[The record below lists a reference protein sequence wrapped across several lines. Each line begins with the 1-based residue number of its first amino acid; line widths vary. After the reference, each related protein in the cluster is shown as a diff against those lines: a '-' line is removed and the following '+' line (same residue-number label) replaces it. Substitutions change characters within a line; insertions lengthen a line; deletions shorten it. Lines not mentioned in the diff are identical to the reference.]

1 MFYLPVPAVAGSQKH
16 ADHVASAANSFLSTL
31 DLDATTRSLP
41 LLDPPGLGDY
51 EPEGLGDDLFLQI
64 FGASPTENGQV
75 LIVGDPALI
84 GQGNGAASVS
94 GTCK

>member
-1 MFYLPVPAVAGSQKH
+1 MFYLPVPAVAGSQTH
-16 ADHVASAANSFLSTL
+16 ADHVASAASAINLNSIPSRL
-31 DLDATTRSLP
+31 DSDATTRSLP

-51 EPEGLGDDLFLQI
+51 EPEGDLF
-64 FGASPTENGQV
+64 ENGQV

-84 GQGNGAASVS
+84 DQGNGAASVS